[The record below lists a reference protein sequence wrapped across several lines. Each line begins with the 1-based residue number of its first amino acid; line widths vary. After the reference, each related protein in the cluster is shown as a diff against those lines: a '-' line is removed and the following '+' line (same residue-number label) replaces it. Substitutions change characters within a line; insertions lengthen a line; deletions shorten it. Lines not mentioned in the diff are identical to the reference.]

1 VYTQNLMRLK
11 LVIAIV
17 VLALSGANSCVASQC
32 AAYCMSSASVGSA
45 AVRHHQMDAQPSP
58 TSISHP
64 MHAHHKGAE
73 CAECLPKSGNRLSQ
87 KADCASLVQIQA
99 LKQGSFSM
107 DTPSGVAQFEAADT
121 PAYTPGLTRDSER
134 SLVFDA
140 SRTIRSSSSP
150 SVPLRI

>member
-1 VYTQNLMRLK
+1 MRLK
-11 LVIAIV
+11 LLIA
-17 VLALSGANSCVASQC
+17 VLVLTLSGANAGVASMC
-32 AAYCMSSASVGSA
+32 AAYCMSSGSVGSA
-45 AVRHHQMDAQPSP
+45 AVHHHQMDPQPSP
-58 TSISHP
+58 TSISNHN
-64 MHAHHKGAE
+64 HTRHHGAN
-73 CAECLPKSGNRLSQ
+73 CAECPPTSGNSLSS

-107 DTPSGVAQFEAADT
+107 DTPSGVAQFEVADT
-121 PAYTPGLTRDSER
+121 PAYTLGLTRDSER